1 MVSDVVRRIE
11 LHGHRGARGLVAENT
26 ITSFRAA
33 LELGVDGLELDVGMS
48 RDGHLVVHHDTAL
61 NADIARIDGAWIAAP
76 RLLKDLSLEE
86 LRAFDVA
93 QIRPGTRYGATYSR
107 QRAIERAA
115 IPSFDELLAMPELA
129 ARPEVR
135 LLIEIKTSPEAVAET
150 HAPEAISAALV
161 EVLDRAGFRKRAR
174 IQSFDWRNLTYLA
187 RHAPDISRGFL
198 TVEQGWLDTVKRDAA
213 APSPWLAGGDLRA
226 TGGSLPE
233 MIRQLGGSYWAP
245 HHLDIEAEAVRCAH
259 DAGLKV
265 IVWTVNGRDD
275 MRRVIDM
282 GVDGII
288 TDYPDVGA
296 EVIEATTHRG

>member
-1 MVSDVVRRIE
+1 MVSDVARRVA
-11 LHGHRGARGLVAENT
+11 LYGHRGARGLVAENT
-26 ITSFRAA
+26 IASFREA

-61 NADIARIDGAWIAAP
+61 NPDIARIDGVWIAAP

-129 ARPEVR
+129 ARRGVR
-135 LLIEIKTSPEAVAET
+135 LLIEIKTSPEVVAET
-150 HAPEAISAALV
+150 HPPEVISAAIV
-161 EVLDRAGFRKRAR
+161 EALDRGGFRERAR
-174 IQSFDWRNLTYLA
+174 IQSFDWRNLAHLA
-187 RHAPDISRGFL
+187 RLAPDIPLGFL
-198 TVEQGWLDTVKRDAA
+198 TVEQGWLDTVKRDAV
-213 APSPWLAGGDLRA
+213 APSPWLGGGDLRA
-226 TGGSLPE
+226 AGGSLPTV
-233 MIRQLGGSYWAP
+233 IRQLGGSYWAP
-245 HHLDIEAEAVRCAH
+245 YHLDIAVDDVRGAH

-275 MRRVIDM
+275 MRRVIEM

-288 TDYPDVGA
+288 TDDPDVGA
-296 EVIEATTHRG
+296 EVIDAMTLGD